1 MMASHRG
8 VVRCVGLGWVGLG
21 GVWFGS
27 LRVMEGLCSRE
38 GCPDGL
44 KVYLF
49 SLSGSVLVLSL
60 VKIGRGSGGL
70 RGLSQTMGM
79 LPGRSQ

>member
-1 MMASHRG
+1 MRG
-8 VVRCVGLGWVGLG
+8 G
-21 GVWFGS
+21 GVWFGGVGLGS
-27 LRVMEGLCSRE
+27 LRVMEGLYDRE

-60 VKIGRGSGGL
+60 VKIG
-70 RGLSQTMGM
+70 
-79 LPGRSQ
+79 

>member
-1 MMASHRG
+1 MLRWVG
-8 VVRCVGLGWVGLG
+8 CGWVVLGW
-21 GVWFGS
+21 
-27 LRVMEGLCSRE
+27 LRVMEGLCNRE

-60 VKIGRGSGGL
+60 VKIDRRSGQLTGVGL
-70 RGLSQTMGM
+70 
-79 LPGRSQ
+79 GRSMQLLRSPKNREFPST

>member
-1 MMASHRG
+1 MFGGVRG
-8 VVRCVGLGWVGLG
+8 CFEVWWVGLD

-27 LRVMEGLCSRE
+27 LRDMEGLHDRE

-60 VKIGRGSGGL
+60 VKIG
-70 RGLSQTMGM
+70 
-79 LPGRSQ
+79 

>member
-1 MMASHRG
+1 M
-8 VVRCVGLGWVGLG
+8 VFGWVGL
-21 GVWFGS
+21 GS

-60 VKIGRGSGGL
+60 VKIGGGRGGPGR
-70 RGLSQTMGM
+70 RGLSRSLQ
-79 LPGRSQ
+79 LGRSQVRKNSSS

>member
-1 MMASHRG
+1 MW
-8 VVRCVGLGWVGLG
+8 WVGVG
-21 GVWFGS
+21 FGS
-27 LRVMEGLCSRE
+27 LRVMEGLCNRE

-60 VKIGRGSGGL
+60 VKIGRHGGGSE
-70 RGLSQTMGM
+70 R
-79 LPGRSQ
+79 

>member
-1 MMASHRG
+1 
-8 VVRCVGLGWVGLG
+8 LL
-21 GVWFGS
+21 GS
-27 LRVMEGLCSRE
+27 LRVVEGLCVWE

-60 VKIGRGSGGL
+60 VTIGSGRGGCRGSDDTNGYQRAELAESPNLVRFRASG
-70 RGLSQTMGM
+70 
-79 LPGRSQ
+79 

>member
-1 MMASHRG
+1 M
-8 VVRCVGLGWVGLG
+8 GLGWVGLG
-21 GVWFGS
+21 FGS

-44 KVYLF
+44 NNYLF

-60 VKIGRGSGGL
+60 VKIDIGSGQL
-70 RGLSQTMGM
+70 RGGGL
-79 LPGRSQ
+79 GR

>member
-1 MMASHRG
+1 MVG
-8 VVRCVGLGWVGLG
+8 WGLVGL
-21 GVWFGS
+21 GS

-38 GCPDGL
+38 GRPDGL

-60 VKIGRGSGGL
+60 VKIG
-70 RGLSQTMGM
+70 
-79 LPGRSQ
+79 

>member
-1 MMASHRG
+1 
-8 VVRCVGLGWVGLG
+8 
-21 GVWFGS
+21 
-27 LRVMEGLCSRE
+27 MEGLCNRE

-60 VKIGRGSGGL
+60 VKIARELGGE
-70 RGLSQTMGM
+70 GVYVFTM
-79 LPGRSQ
+79 P